1 MTDHLHNLI
10 MGVMNEGFE
19 REAAERTLV
28 RQEIK
33 QRGTY
38 WAGNEIWDLR
48 REVASLRKRL
58 AAEKEKSRDYI

>member
-10 MGVMNEGFE
+10 IGVLNEGFE
-19 REAAERTLV
+19 RDSTQRDLV

-38 WAGNEIWDLR
+38 WAGTEIWELR
-48 REVASLRKRL
+48 RQVAGLRKRL
-58 AAEKEKSRDYI
+58 AEKETA